1 MSGTIVTVGT
11 FDGFHRGHRHLIA
24 TLVDEGRRRGLE
36 PLVVS
41 FSQHPLSVLR
51 PDAAPPLLG
60 DREQLR
66 RDLRDAGVDRLVLL
80 DFTRETAALTAR
92 QFMAMLRRDY
102 DARALLMGYNNSLG
116 SDRLPSHADYIATG
130 RSEGIDVIFD
140 EPFTDPA
147 TDIAPNSTM
156 LRTTVAEGRMDDYRR
171 YAGSAFSITGA
182 IARGK
187 RNGHLLG
194 FPTLNLAFEADHAL
208 PLRGVYRGRVAI
220 AGATDATAMPAV
232 INVGANPSI
241 AADNPV
247 TIEAHVIDAEL
258 GELYGSRAIFFF
270 DSRLRDEHRFASLD
284 ELRAAIAADI
294 ATCRQALSSDR

>member
-41 FSQHPLSVLR
+41 FSRHPLSVLR
-51 PDAAPPLLG
+51 PDAAPPLLS

-66 RDLRDAGVDRLVLL
+66 RDLRAAGVDRLVLI
-80 DFTRETAALTAR
+80 DFTRETATLTAR

-102 DARALLMGYNNSLG
+102 DTRALLMGYNNSLG

-140 EPFTDPA
+140 RPFTDPTTA
-147 TDIAPNSTM
+147 IAPNSTM
-156 LRTTVAEGRMDDYRR
+156 LRTAVAEGRMDDYRR
-171 YAGSAFSITGA
+171 YAGSAFAITGT

-194 FPTLNLAFEADHAL
+194 FPTLNLDFEAGHAL
-208 PLRGVYRGRVAI
+208 PLHGVYRGRVAI
-220 AGATDATAMPAV
+220 AGTTATAMPAV
-232 INVGANPSI
+232 INVGSNPSI

-247 TIEAHVIDAEL
+247 TIEAHVINAEL
-258 GELYGSRAIFFF
+258 GELYDSRATFFF
-270 DSRLRDEHRFASLD
+270 DSRLRNEQRFASLD

-294 ATCRQALSSDR
+294 ASCRQTLNSGR